1 MTQIRFILKLK
12 DPDSALHA
20 LVYSL
25 FAGRCIEQS
34 RVKRSGSLSLSL
46 SVVKILIWSADFSLS
61 TVLPYSMDHG
71 PVAMH
76 CPNTILN
83 LCTEDEPI
91 TSPPLQVVLHVYTT
105 TLDYSYTVPPVRT
118 GLYTVALAPAVTGSV
133 FMLRFRLLSAQ
144 CAVISNGK
152 CGF

>member
-1 MTQIRFILKLK
+1 MHSCIVSL
-12 DPDSALHA
+12 PAGALNR
-20 LVYSL
+20 
-25 FAGRCIEQS
+25 AGS
-34 RVKRSGSLSLSL
+34 RDQALSLSL
-46 SVVKILIWSADFSLS
+46 WLRSQFGAQFFPYL
-61 TVLPYSMDHG
+61 LPYSMDHG

-91 TSPPLQVVLHVYTT
+91 MSPPLQVVLHVYTS